1 MKIKRR
7 RFRNKEI
14 LIAGAQALT
23 EKDWTLLKIESRM
36 GISHST
42 LYRFIRK
49 YLEYIDYELY
59 HACIEALYRHKHNHR
74 RGED

>member
-1 MKIKRR
+1 MKIERR

-14 LIAGAQALT
+14 LIKGAQAMT

-36 GISHST
+36 GIPHST
-42 LYRFIRK
+42 LYRFIKK
-49 YLEYIDYELY
+49 YLPCIDYELY
-59 HACIEALYRHKHNHR
+59 TACIEALYRHKHNHR

>member
-1 MKIKRR
+1 MKIERR

-14 LIAGAQALT
+14 LIKGAQAMT

-36 GISHST
+36 GIPHST

-49 YLEYIDYELY
+49 YLPCIDYELY
-59 HACIEALYRHKHNHR
+59 TACIEALYRHKHNHR

>member
-14 LIAGAQALT
+14 LIEGARAMT
-23 EKDWTLLKIESRM
+23 EKDWTLLKVEARM
-36 GISHST
+36 SIPHST

-49 YLEYIDYELY
+49 YLPCIDYELY
-59 HACIEALYRHKHNHR
+59 TACIEALNRHKHNHR

>member
-1 MKIKRR
+1 MKIERR

-14 LIAGAQALT
+14 LIKGAQAMT

-49 YLEYIDYELY
+49 YLPCIDYELY
-59 HACIEALYRHKHNHR
+59 TACIEALYRHKHNHR

>member
-1 MKIKRR
+1 MKIERR

-14 LIAGAQALT
+14 LIEGARAMT

-42 LYRFIRK
+42 LYRFIKK
-49 YLEYIDYELY
+49 YLPCIDYELY
-59 HACIEALYRHKHNHR
+59 TACIEALYRHKHNHR

>member
-1 MKIKRR
+1 MKIERR

-14 LIAGAQALT
+14 LIKGAQAMT

-36 GISHST
+36 GIPHST

-49 YLEYIDYELY
+49 YLPCIDYELY
-59 HACIEALYRHKHNHR
+59 TACNEALYRHKHNHR

>member
-1 MKIKRR
+1 MKIERR

-14 LIAGAQALT
+14 LIKGAQAMT

-36 GISHST
+36 GIPHST
-42 LYRFIRK
+42 LYRFIKK
-49 YLEYIDYELY
+49 YLPCIDYELCT
-59 HACIEALYRHKHNHR
+59 ACIEALYRHKHNHR